1 MKRKVLLGIGLL
13 SVCII
18 FGVLSNRKET
28 VDTGIVKDD
37 IEDTQDDNDGDEE
50 EDEGNGLEYGTYE
63 EMLERL
69 TPTPTPVPPLEVAL
83 NEMRIIEFSLSDMNS
98 KVSSNVVNDMM
109 QEMKK
114 YYDGSKVISS
124 GGIYSYYDVDTDID
138 DGEEV
143 YTFYFITSLDDR
155 VYEVRCTYDTLLGVQ
170 ESNISK
176 EDLTKKYAEYKEE
189 KVTYDNDLSTLLVV
203 MSTRNYQ
210 SVLNDVKK
218 YSDLYMLIGVED
230 WSLVDGSDTDN
241 TVFYIKTDKGI
252 LKGTYD
258 VEYKTYSLKED
269 SRSYAEVLEE
279 ILTYNKEG
287 ND

>member
-1 MKRKVLLGIGLL
+1 
-13 SVCII
+13 
-18 FGVLSNRKET
+18 
-28 VDTGIVKDD
+28 
-37 IEDTQDDNDGDEE
+37 
-50 EDEGNGLEYGTYE
+50 
-63 EMLERL
+63 MLERL